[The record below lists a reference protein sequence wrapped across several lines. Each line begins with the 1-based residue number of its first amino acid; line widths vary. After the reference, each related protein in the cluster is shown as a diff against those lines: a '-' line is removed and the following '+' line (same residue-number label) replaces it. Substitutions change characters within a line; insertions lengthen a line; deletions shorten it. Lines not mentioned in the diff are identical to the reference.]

1 MEILVESQNVSEPH
15 CGANLCPA
23 NVICAAVA
31 CGIIVPSCGLKLVK
45 RICLIFLCFFSMFL
59 FTACEYNFENIS
71 NEKYEK
77 IHEDI
82 PADNIR
88 NVNISGNA
96 RSIIIKQGVT
106 DNFEFYNADLDEN
119 NQYEVEVT
127 YDEEGNDFNI
137 LVTMDNAEASNDVLG
152 SVVVSIPKN
161 EFEKIE
167 ITGEFIQVYL
177 CTLNSD
183 VFVRTNSARVVMDLL
198 ADQLKHNIT
207 LVGSESNS
215 FSDVMVYFDKLP
227 ENVKM
232 ELPNIPQS
240 AISAPSGLLTGDK
253 LEPGS
258 GKPIISI
265 NNADKLDF
273 YVEKV
278 D

>member
-1 MEILVESQNVSEPH
+1 MRQL
-15 CGANLCPA
+15 
-23 NVICAAVA
+23 
-31 CGIIVPSCGLKLVK
+31 LVK
-45 RICLIFLCFFSMFL
+45 RIGLIFLCFFSMFL
-59 FTACEYNFENIS
+59 FTACENNFENIS
-71 NEKYEK
+71 NEKNEK

-119 NQYEVEVT
+119 NQYEVEAT
-127 YDEEGNDFNI
+127 YDEDGNDLNI
-137 LVTMDNAEASNDVLG
+137 LVTMSNAGASNDVLG

-167 ITGEFIQVYL
+167 ITGEFNQVYL
-177 CTLNSD
+177 CALNSD
-183 VFVRTNSARVVMDLL
+183 AFVHTNSARVVMDLM
-198 ADQLKHNIT
+198 ADQLNHNIT

-215 FSDVMVYFDKLP
+215 FSSVIVYFDILP
-227 ENVKM
+227 ENVKI
-232 ELPNIPQS
+232 EFPNIPQS
-240 AISAPSGLLTGDK
+240 AINDSFGLLTGGK
-253 LEPGS
+253 FELGS
-258 GKPIISI
+258 GKPVISI

-273 YVEKV
+273 YVETV

>member
-1 MEILVESQNVSEPH
+1 ML
-15 CGANLCPA
+15 
-23 NVICAAVA
+23 
-31 CGIIVPSCGLKLVK
+31 
-45 RICLIFLCFFSMFL
+45 L
-59 FTACEYNFENIS
+59 FTACEYNSDNIS
-71 NEKYEK
+71 NEKNEK

-106 DNFEFYNADLDEN
+106 DNFEFYNADLDES

-127 YDEEGNDFNI
+127 YDEDGNDLNI
-137 LVTMDNAEASNDVLG
+137 LVTMENADASNDVLG
-152 SVVVSIPKN
+152 SVVVSIPEN

-167 ITGEFIQVYL
+167 TAGEFNQIHLY
-177 CTLNSD
+177 TLNSD
-183 VFVRTNSARVVMDLL
+183 VFIYTNNATVVMDLL
-198 ADQLKHNIT
+198 ADQLNHNIT
-207 LVGSESNS
+207 LVGSESKS
-215 FSDVMVYFDKLP
+215 FSGVMVYFDTLP

-232 ELPNIPQS
+232 EFPNIPQS
-240 AISAPSGLLTGDK
+240 AINAPFELPTGDK
-253 LEPGS
+253 LELGS

-273 YVEKV
+273 YVETV

>member
-1 MEILVESQNVSEPH
+1 MRQL
-15 CGANLCPA
+15 
-23 NVICAAVA
+23 
-31 CGIIVPSCGLKLVK
+31 LVK
-45 RICLIFLCFFSMFL
+45 RISLIFLCFFSMFL
-59 FTACEYNFENIS
+59 FTACENDFENIS
-71 NEKYEK
+71 NEKNEK

-119 NQYEVEVT
+119 NQYEVEAA
-127 YDEEGNDFNI
+127 YDEDGNDINI

-167 ITGEFIQVYL
+167 ITGEFNQVYL
-177 CTLNSD
+177 CALNSN
-183 VFVRTNSARVVMDLL
+183 VFVHTNRARVVMNLL
-198 ADQLKHNIT
+198 ANQLNHNIT

-215 FSDVMVYFDKLP
+215 FSGVMVYFDMLP

-232 ELPNIPQS
+232 EFPNIPQS
-240 AISAPSGLLTGDK
+240 AINDSSGLLTGDK
-253 LEPGS
+253 LELGS

-273 YVEKV
+273 YVETV